1 MDRYKT
7 TQKASV
13 FGIVGNIFLLIIKS
27 IVGIATKSQAMIA
40 DSVNSAGDIFSS
52 LMTFIGNKIASKPKD
67 DDHNLGHGKAEYIFS
82 MLVSISMIFVAIKLL
97 ESSVKALLNP
107 VGYKFSWWLV
117 VVCLVTILT
126 KLSLYL
132 YTHSLAKSQ
141 NNILLEANAKDHI
154 NDCIVTTFNLIA
166 SLLSIKGILWFDGIV
181 GIGISIWIL
190 WTGVNIFIESY
201 NVLMDKAISIENKNK
216 VLEIISRHKEIKKIE
231 HFNATPVGYKYQISF
246 SICIDGNLS
255 TFESHEIANKLEKEI
270 DELDEIYLTV
280 IHVNPIEIEKSDKE
294 IKN

>member
-52 LMTFIGNKIASKPKD
+52 LMTFIGNKIASKPRD

-82 MLVSISMIFVAIKLL
+82 LILSISMILIAIKLL
-97 ESSVKALLNP
+97 ESSVQALLNP
-107 VGYKFSWWLV
+107 VGYNFSWWLV
-117 VVCLVTILT
+117 VVCIVTILT

>member
-52 LMTFIGNKIASKPKD
+52 LMTFIGNKIASKPRD

-82 MLVSISMIFVAIKLL
+82 MLVSISMILVAIKLL

-280 IHVNPIEIEKSDKE
+280 IHVNPIEIEKSDKV
-294 IKN
+294 